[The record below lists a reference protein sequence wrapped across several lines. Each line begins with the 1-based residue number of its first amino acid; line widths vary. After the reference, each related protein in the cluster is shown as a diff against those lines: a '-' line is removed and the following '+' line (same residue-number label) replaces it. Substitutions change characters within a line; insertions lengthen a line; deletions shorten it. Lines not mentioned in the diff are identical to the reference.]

1 MHIGDYLAAVKDTA
15 RCTDSQLFFFFFFCV
30 LVSNRAR
37 IFGESLFE
45 GSDLKFKLFHNFAPQ
60 SYGEAN

>member
-1 MHIGDYLAAVKDTA
+1 MHGRPAF
-15 RCTDSQLFFFFFFCV
+15 LFSVFCF

-37 IFGESLFE
+37 IFEESLFE

>member
-1 MHIGDYLAAVKDTA
+1 MHGRPAF
-15 RCTDSQLFFFFFFCV
+15 LFSFFCF